1 MPTRTIAA
9 AVAAATAIT
18 LAPSAAATTPA
29 DIKGR
34 VDSEIARV
42 QQHIDNTVVRYTSAE
57 VLSSMSSSLIASL
70 LPAPNRQQSAPSPAP
85 APSPKPAPANTT
97 TVAQNARTPLFNQI
111 NQYRAQ
117 NGQTPWA
124 RNAHLDAQAQRWAEQ
139 LVREQKFYH
148 QPGANVWE
156 NIAFSPNDP
165 TAAFEQWRKSPA
177 HNRNMLEKQSGSAGI
192 GIAYGYLPE
201 YGWGYISVMQA
212 TW

>member
-1 MPTRTIAA
+1 MSTRTIAA

-34 VDSEIARV
+34 VDSEVARV
-42 QQHIDNTVVRYTSAE
+42 QQHIGDTIVRYTSTD

-70 LPAPNRQQSAPSPAP
+70 LPAPNRPQPAPSPAP
-85 APSPKPAPANTT
+85 APAPANTT
-97 TVAQNARTPLFNQI
+97 AVAQNARTPLFNQI

-117 NGQTPWA
+117 NGRTQWT
-124 RNAHLDAQAQRWAEQ
+124 RNARLDAQAQRWAEQ
-139 LVREQKFYH
+139 LVREQAFYH

-156 NIAFSPNDP
+156 NIAFSPSDP
-165 TAAFEQWRKSPA
+165 LAAFEQWRNSPG
-177 HNRNMLEKQSGSAGI
+177 HNRNMLEQQSGSAGI
-192 GIAYGYLPE
+192 GIAYGYLPG

>member
-1 MPTRTIAA
+1 MPKRTIAA

-42 QQHIDNTVVRYTSAE
+42 QQHIDNTIVRYTSTEA
-57 VLSSMSSSLIASL
+57 LSSMSSSLIASL
-70 LPAPNRQQSAPSPAP
+70 LPAQHRPQPAPSPAP
-85 APSPKPAPANTT
+85 APKPSPANTT
-97 TVAQNARTPLFNQI
+97 AVAQNSRTPLFNKI
-111 NQYRAQ
+111 NQYRAE
-117 NGQTPWA
+117 NGRKQWA

-139 LVREQKFYH
+139 LVREQAFYH

-156 NIAFSPNDP
+156 NIAFSPSDP

-177 HNRNMLEKQSGSAGI
+177 HNRNMLEQQSGSAGI
-192 GIAYGYLPE
+192 GIAYGYLPN

>member
-9 AVAAATAIT
+9 AVAAAAAIT
-18 LAPSAAATTPA
+18 LAPSAGATTPA

-42 QQHIDNTVVRYTSAE
+42 QQHIDTTIVRYTSTEA
-57 VLSSMSSSLIASL
+57 LSSMSSSLIASL
-70 LPAPNRQQSAPSPAP
+70 LPSQHRPQPAPSPAP
-85 APSPKPAPANTT
+85 APKPSPANTT
-97 TVAQNARTPLFNQI
+97 AVAQNSRTPLFNRI

-117 NGQTPWA
+117 NGRTPWS
-124 RNAHLDAQAQRWAEQ
+124 RNPHLDAQAQRWAEQ
-139 LVREQKFYH
+139 LVREQAFYH

-156 NIAFSPNDP
+156 NIAFSPSDP

-177 HNRNMLEKQSGSAGI
+177 HNRNMLEQQSGSAGI
-192 GIAYGYLPE
+192 GIAYGYLPN

>member
-34 VDSEIARV
+34 VDSEIVRV
-42 QQHIDNTVVRYTSAE
+42 QQHIDTTVVRYTSTD

-70 LPAPNRQQSAPSPAP
+70 LPAQQRPQPAPSPAP
-85 APSPKPAPANTT
+85 APKNTT
-97 TVAQNARTPLFNQI
+97 AVAQNARTPLFNRI
-111 NQYRAQ
+111 NQYRAE
-117 NGQTPWA
+117 NGRKQWA
-124 RNAHLDAQAQRWAEQ
+124 RNPHLDAQAQRWAEQ
-139 LVREQKFYH
+139 LVREQAFYH

-177 HNRNMLEKQSGSAGI
+177 HNRNMLEQQSGSAGI
-192 GIAYGYLPE
+192 GIAYGYLPN

>member
-34 VDSEIARV
+34 VDSGIARV

-57 VLSSMSSSLIASL
+57 VPSSMSSMSSSLIASL

-85 APSPKPAPANTT
+85 APANTAA
-97 TVAQNARTPLFNQI
+97 VAQNARTPLFNRI

-117 NGQTPWA
+117 NGRTPWA
-124 RNAHLDAQAQRWAEQ
+124 RNDRLDAQAQRWAEQ
-139 LVREQKFYH
+139 LVREQEFYH

-192 GIAYGYLPE
+192 GIAYGYLPA